1 MKKLLAILLT
11 LALMLPLYGLAE
23 ETAPQAT
30 LTTITLSEF
39 HPSALVGDLLDDA
52 TDSVIQDLMDVLGI
66 VIYQSP
72 DGQMVSYDV
81 QLGGQSVLDLS
92 LQQED
97 AQYYVGGG
105 IIGGTVT
112 FNADEDLPTIAKL
125 MYADELAN
133 RGKTADEIAQK
144 LEEANS
150 SELSSCEATAR
161 TYYEV
166 IQMILQTRRMH
177 PTKLMNLVEQG
188 IDEAAWAERIG
199 QALPDMVREPVAEQ
213 PDNCDPAATVV
224 TVTLAHEQL
233 LNFVYSV
240 AEMVLEDPDLG
251 AVAQTAYLNVQPLT
265 EVFTNGE
272 QQEGDTPLMA
282 LLRVLLSTVEEVQAT
297 AYLDENDAIVKMTV
311 QVENRSTTGDEAAPL
326 TVEAFTLVRNTTA
339 DGTHYQLAQ
348 ERENGQDTWNVS
360 LSTGRMTMDYVG
372 ESGESRSEQ
381 HYQVQVSEVENGK
394 HLLLTLRQSMAY
406 SAAEA
411 SKSEMALTVNYDDLL
426 LDGERHQRTNL
437 TYAYNG
443 QTAVALTIETR
454 PCEVRPLLSESE
466 GIYDLGDMSNAQYA
480 AFNQLVTANVML
492 TASKVMSN
500 LPASVLVLLNGTGS
514 EGGVTE

>member
-1 MKKLLAILLT
+1 
-11 LALMLPLYGLAE
+11 
-23 ETAPQAT
+23 
-30 LTTITLSEF
+30 
-39 HPSALVGDLLDDA
+39 
-52 TDSVIQDLMDVLGI
+52 
-66 VIYQSP
+66 
-72 DGQMVSYDV
+72 
-81 QLGGQSVLDLS
+81 
-92 LQQED
+92 
-97 AQYYVGGG
+97 
-105 IIGGTVT
+105 
-112 FNADEDLPTIAKL
+112 
-125 MYADELAN
+125 
-133 RGKTADEIAQK
+133 
-144 LEEANS
+144 
-150 SELSSCEATAR
+150 
-161 TYYEV
+161 
-166 IQMILQTRRMH
+166 MH

-240 AEMVLEDPDLG
+240 AEMALEDPDLG

-426 LDGERHQRTNL
+426 LDGERHQQTNL